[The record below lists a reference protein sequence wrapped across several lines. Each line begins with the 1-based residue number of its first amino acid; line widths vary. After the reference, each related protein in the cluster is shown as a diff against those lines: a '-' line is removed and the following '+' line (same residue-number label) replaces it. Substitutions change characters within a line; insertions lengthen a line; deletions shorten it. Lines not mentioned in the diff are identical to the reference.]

1 MERDD
6 TIIDPVKK
14 KIMDFTKLFEDTLT
28 FISLSFPDPLRPV
41 GKTIFERISQTTDDL
56 TKADEVIEL
65 FGRWIRARRGAF
77 YHMKS
82 LMDTL
87 DGTTGEGVDL
97 TLKAKLIILPLV
109 KGMLEAL
116 ETDRD
121 LVKDLENVL
130 PIIEK
135 SAEGSKV
142 VLERTDAYLEFVGY
156 DPKKQSSDFEKFF
169 KALVGFQFS
178 IADVFLENMGKKF
191 EKMKHEF
198 ERGQAVKK
206 RDE

>member
-6 TIIDPVKK
+6 RIIDPIKK
-14 KIMDFTKLFEDTLT
+14 KITEFTRLFENTLT

-41 GKTIFERISQTTDDL
+41 GNTILERISQTTDDL

-65 FGRWIRARRGAF
+65 FGRWIRARRDAF
-77 YHMKS
+77 YHVKS
-82 LMDTL
+82 LLDTL
-87 DGTTGEGVDL
+87 DGATGENTDL

-116 ETDRD
+116 EIERD
-121 LVKDLENVL
+121 IVKDLENVL

-135 SAEGSKV
+135 SAKGSEV

-156 DPKKQSSDFEKFF
+156 DPKRHSSDFEKFF
-169 KALVGFQFS
+169 KALIGFQLS

-191 EKMKHEF
+191 EKMKQEF
-198 ERGQAVKK
+198 ERVPVVKRK
-206 RDE
+206 DE

>member
-1 MERDD
+1 MKKDD
-6 TIIDPVKK
+6 TIIDPIKK
-14 KIMDFTKLFEDTLT
+14 KITEFTKLFEDTLT

-41 GKTIFERISQTTDDL
+41 GDTILERLSQTTDDL
-56 TKADEVIEL
+56 TKVDEVIEL
-65 FGRWIRARRGAF
+65 FGRWIRARRDAF

-82 LMDTL
+82 LL
-87 DGTTGEGVDL
+87 DSLYGITAEKVDL
-97 TLKAKLIILPLV
+97 TLKSKLIILPLV
-109 KGMLEAL
+109 KGMLESL
-116 ETDRD
+116 EIDID
-121 LVKDLENVL
+121 LVKDLEGIF

-156 DPKKQSSDFEKFF
+156 DPKEHSSDFEKFF
-169 KALVGFQFS
+169 QALIGFQFS

-198 ERGQAVKK
+198 QVPVVKRRNER
-206 RDE
+206 